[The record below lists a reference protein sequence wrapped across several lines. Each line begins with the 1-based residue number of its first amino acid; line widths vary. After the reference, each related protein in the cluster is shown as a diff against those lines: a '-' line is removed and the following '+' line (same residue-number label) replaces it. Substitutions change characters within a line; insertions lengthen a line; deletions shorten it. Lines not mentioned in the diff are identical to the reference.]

1 LRDRIR
7 ADRFPKLK
15 TDRSNAMKLSGR
27 RLHALRSATAIGA
40 HVSVFG
46 LVMLWSAS
54 VHQAMAGTSTS
65 CASLANFQFADT
77 KINSAQ
83 SQPGGAYVAPD
94 AWHLAF
100 TNLPPY
106 CEVQATIS
114 PTPDSSINVRVW
126 MPTARY
132 NGRYLGTGNG
142 GYAGGFFFSELADG
156 INRGFATANTDM
168 GATGAAGVNGD
179 ALVGHPEKWKDFGWR
194 ATHLMTTFSKALIN
208 AFYGN
213 PANRSYFSGCSTG
226 GQQALMEAQRFPY
239 DYDGILAGAP
249 AFNRTHLHT
258 VSVASYRATHA
269 SPASYIPA
277 TKFDVINQ
285 AVLAQC
291 RGQDGG
297 AKTDAFLT
305 DPRECKFDPATL
317 ACPAGI
323 DGPSCLNPDQVVA
336 MKAYYAGSVNLA
348 TGAVINPGNA
358 RGSETSNP
366 AELGLAL
373 NESLNEPS
381 FDSLFKWV
389 FGLTWQWQT
398 FDFNRDVASVDQ
410 VLAADLNANSTD
422 LRPFAG
428 NGGKLVLYA
437 GWADPLIPS
446 QSSINYF
453 NALVAAYGGTQFN
466 TALKKTQTFAR
477 LFMAPGMYHCKE
489 GPGPSSFG
497 GVIAQPAPS
506 YDAQYDLLTALTQ
519 WVEQGAAP
527 TSVIATKYKSD
538 TPQLGIAMQ
547 RPICS
552 YPQIPVYNGAGD
564 PNVATSFRC
573 VADEASDVNPKPAPQ
588 YGP

>member
-1 LRDRIR
+1 LLVCI
-7 ADRFPKLK
+7 A
-15 TDRSNAMKLSGR
+15 SG
-27 RLHALRSATAIGA
+27 ALPAA
-40 HVSVFG
+40 
-46 LVMLWSAS
+46 
-54 VHQAMAGTSTS
+54 AGTPASCESLTS
-65 CASLANFQFADT
+65 FGYADT
-77 KINSAQ
+77 TINSAQ

-106 CEVQATIS
+106 CEVQATIA
-114 PTPDSSINVRVW
+114 PTPDSAINVRVW
-126 MPTARY
+126 MPTQRY

-208 AFYGN
+208 TFYGN
-213 PANRSYFSGCSTG
+213 PANRSYFAGCSTG

-258 VSVASYRATHA
+258 VPVAQYRATHA
-269 SPASYIPA
+269 TAASYIPA
-277 TKFDVINQ
+277 TKFDAINQ

-305 DPRECKFDPATL
+305 DPRECTFDPATL
-317 ACPAGI
+317 ACPAGT
-323 DGPSCLNPDQVVA
+323 DAPTCLNADQVAA
-336 MKAYYAGSVNLA
+336 MKVYYAGSINPA
-348 TGAVINPGNA
+348 NGAVINPGNA

-366 AELGLAL
+366 AALGIAL

-398 FDFNRDVASVDQ
+398 FDFNRDVDSVDQ
-410 VLAADLNANSTD
+410 VLAADLNATSTD
-422 LRPFAG
+422 LRSFAG
-428 NGGKLVLYA
+428 NGGKLILYA

-453 NALVAAYGGTQFN
+453 NALVASYGGTHLG

-477 LFMAPGMYHCKE
+477 LFMAPGMWHCKE

-497 GVIAQPAPS
+497 GVIAQPSPS
-506 YDAQYDLLTALTQ
+506 YDAPYDLLTSLTQ
-519 WVEQGAAP
+519 WVERGVAP
-527 TSVIATKYKSD
+527 SSAIATKYNND

-552 YPQIPVYNGAGD
+552 YPMIPMYKGAGD
-564 PNVATSFRC
+564 ANLASSFKC
-573 VADEASDVNPKPAPQ
+573 VADEASDPNPKPAAP

>member
-1 LRDRIR
+1 
-7 ADRFPKLK
+7 
-15 TDRSNAMKLSGR
+15 
-27 RLHALRSATAIGA
+27 
-40 HVSVFG
+40 
-46 LVMLWSAS
+46 
-54 VHQAMAGTSTS
+54 
-65 CASLANFQFADT
+65 
-77 KINSAQ
+77 
-83 SQPGGAYVAPD
+83 
-94 AWHLAF
+94 
-100 TNLPPY
+100 
-106 CEVQATIS
+106 VQATIK

-126 MPTARY
+126 MPTQRY
-132 NGRYLGTGNG
+132 NGRFLGTGNG

-213 PANRSYFSGCSTG
+213 PANRSYFAGCSTG

-258 VSVASYRATHA
+258 VGVAQYRATHA
-269 SPASYIPA
+269 TPTSYIPA

-305 DPRECKFDPATL
+305 DPRECKFDPAML
-317 ACPAGI
+317 ACPAGT
-323 DGPSCLNPDQVVA
+323 DGPSCLNADQVAA
-336 MKAYYAGSVNLA
+336 MKSYYAGSINLA
-348 TGAVINPGNA
+348 NGAVINPGNA

-366 AELGLAL
+366 AALGLAL
-373 NESLNEPS
+373 NESLAEPN

-398 FDFNRDVASVDQ
+398 FDFNRDVDLVDQ

-428 NGGKLVLYA
+428 NGGKLILYA

-453 NALVAAYGGTQFN
+453 NALVASYGGTHFG
-466 TALKKTQTFAR
+466 TALKKTQNFAR
-477 LFMAPGMYHCKE
+477 LFMAPGMWHCAG

-506 YDAQYDLLTALTQ
+506 YDAQFDLLTSLTQ

-527 TSVIATKYKSD
+527 ASVIATKYQND
-538 TPQLGIAMQ
+538 TPQLGIALQ

-552 YPQIPVYNGAGD
+552 YPQIPMYKGTGD
-564 PNVATSFRC
+564 PNLAASFRC
-573 VADEASDVNPKPAPQ
+573 VADEAGDANPRPAPQ